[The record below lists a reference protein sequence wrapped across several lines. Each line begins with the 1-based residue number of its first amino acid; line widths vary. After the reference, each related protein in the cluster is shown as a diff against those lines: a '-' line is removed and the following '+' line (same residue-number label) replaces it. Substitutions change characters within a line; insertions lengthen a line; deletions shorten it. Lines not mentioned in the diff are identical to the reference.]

1 MPAPYTEAPIGFI
14 RNADGKRIT
23 NRDPEWP
30 AVLAWI
36 AGGGIPD
43 TQPVRPSEFH
53 DWNGSAW
60 VENLDRAREYVRT
73 KRTAHVDTVIQAG
86 ATVNGK
92 LYHADDR
99 FISELQLLMKGL
111 DRGLIPEPVSIRR
124 KDNVTEQFTA
134 LELETLALS
143 VGVHRQIAYQMS
155 WQAKDALA
163 GKTTLA
169 EILALLP

>member
-1 MPAPYTEAPIGFI
+1 MYREAPIGVT
-14 RNADGKRIT
+14 RLSDGKRIH
-23 NRDPEWP
+23 RGDADWP
-30 AVLAWI
+30 AVLQWI
-36 AGGGIPD
+36 SSGGD
-43 TQPVRPSEFH
+43 LQPQNPRPSDFH

-60 VENLDRAREYVRT
+60 VENLDRAREFVRSALT
-73 KRTAHVDTVIQAG
+73 RNVDTVINAG

-99 FISELQLLMKGL
+99 FLGELQLMMKGL
-111 DRGLIPEPVSIRR
+111 DRGLISAPVSIRR
-124 KDNVTEQFTA
+124 KDNVTEQFSE

-143 VGVHRQIAYQMS
+143 VGLFRQIAYQMS
-155 WQAKDALA
+155 WAGKDQLS